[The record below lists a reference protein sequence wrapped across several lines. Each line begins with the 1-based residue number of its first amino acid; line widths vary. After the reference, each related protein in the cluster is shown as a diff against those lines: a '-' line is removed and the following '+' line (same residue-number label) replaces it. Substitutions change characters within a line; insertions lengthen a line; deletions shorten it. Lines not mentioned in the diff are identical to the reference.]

1 MDIRGS
7 EEMDRSKQWM
17 RYTRFGLVLAL
28 AFAGGAA
35 LAWLGANGRL
45 SYTEPR
51 GNPSATGADIATV
64 AAAARAAPR
73 DFVFTDG
80 DGRALRLAD
89 FKGKV
94 VLVNLWATWCPPCV
108 AEMPALDAL
117 QGKLGQGKLGEPGFQ
132 VVAVSLDRGGA
143 PLVKRWFERNR
154 IAKLGVYTAAAGQ
167 FEGAVLPTSIL
178 LDAQGRVA
186 WQGAGIRDW
195 EGEAVQGVIRAVM
208 AE

>member
-1 MDIRGS
+1 
-7 EEMDRSKQWM
+7 MDRSKHWM
-17 RYTRFGLVLAL
+17 RTARFGLVLAL

-51 GNPSATGADIATV
+51 GNPSATAKNLIPDIVTV
-64 AAAARAAPR
+64 AATARTVPH
-73 DFVFTDG
+73 DFTFSDG
-80 DGRALRLAD
+80 EGRALTLAEL
-89 FKGKV
+89 KGKV

-117 QGKLGQGKLGEPGFQ
+117 QGKLGGPDFQ

-143 PLVKRWFERNR
+143 ALVKRWFERNK
-154 IAKLGVYTAAAGQ
+154 IARLGIYTADAGQ

-186 WQGAGIRDW
+186 WQGAGIRAW
-195 EGEAVQGVIRAVM
+195 EGEAVQGVIRGVM

>member
-1 MDIRGS
+1 
-7 EEMDRSKQWM
+7 MDRSKQWT

-28 AFAGGAA
+28 AFAGGAV
-35 LAWLGANGRL
+35 LAWLGADGRL

-51 GNPSATGADIATV
+51 GNPSATANNLIPDIVTV
-64 AAAARAAPR
+64 AATARAPAD
-73 DFVFTDG
+73 DFAFADG
-80 DGRALRLAD
+80 DGRALRLSEL
-89 FKGKV
+89 KGKV

-117 QGKLGQGKLGEPGFQ
+117 QGALGSPGFQ

-143 PLVKRWFERNR
+143 PLVKRWFDRNR
-154 IAKLGVYTAAAGQ
+154 IAKLGVYTADAGQ
-167 FEGAVLPTSIL
+167 FEGAVLPTSVL

-195 EGEAVQGVIRAVM
+195 EGEAVQGVIKGVM
-208 AE
+208 GE